1 MNILIL
7 TGHFGLGHVRAAQ
20 AIKRAIER
28 ESSGV
33 HVEIVD
39 LFEHLSPKRSKKMY
53 ALFNFWTRYTPRL
66 YNRLNAVSCHV
77 NSLPLDKATFQKID
91 TLLIAHNTDMVISTL
106 PFCTKCIGA
115 YKQMTQKKLPLY
127 TYITDVIAH
136 EEWIAYGVDGYFV
149 ASGMTKKWIVS
160 YGVKAEAV
168 HVCGMPFIEVPSH
181 RCAGEQKSSEPSE
194 RKKEILIMGG
204 GLGLIPL
211 DPPFFNELSQARDV
225 HVTVIAGKNKKLKSK
240 LEDGYPS
247 FEVIGFTKETD
258 RYVQRASLVVS
269 KPGGITTFE
278 AICSLT
284 PIFALK
290 PFLAQEV
297 GNAEFIDAEHIGRVG
312 RCGGVQLAN
321 EVLELVRNE
330 VTLNQYSSSMMRL
343 KEGWRAEQSR
353 IARTLRNFISSRQE
367 SSCA

>member
-39 LFEHLSPKRSKKMY
+39 LFEHLSQKRSKKMY

-181 RCAGEQKSSEPSE
+181 HCAGEQKSSEPSE

-204 GLGLIPL
+204 GQGLIPL

-240 LEDGYPS
+240 PWTQCNFFRDTSLASVGALYFGFNFTFAWGGGGQRGRFS
-247 FEVIGFTKETD
+247 FAVPCD
-258 RYVQRASLVVS
+258 LLWRASRRRYVAGAGHQFLPSCNPYRLCNCCAESNLSRA
-269 KPGGITTFE
+269 KAP
-278 AICSLT
+278 
-284 PIFALK
+284 K
-290 PFLAQEV
+290 
-297 GNAEFIDAEHIGRVG
+297 GN
-312 RCGGVQLAN
+312 
-321 EVLELVRNE
+321 
-330 VTLNQYSSSMMRL
+330 
-343 KEGWRAEQSR
+343 
-353 IARTLRNFISSRQE
+353 
-367 SSCA
+367 